1 MKLMKRKNT
10 KKLTDVYFRTSFLL
24 LVLSVMVDNT
34 AVVLFGM
41 ANMVVA
47 LYFAWRY
54 IDNFGEEAEDE

>member
-1 MKLMKRKNT
+1 MKLMRRKNT

-41 ANMVVA
+41 AKMVVA
-47 LYFAWRY
+47 LYFAWRN

>member
-34 AVVLFGM
+34 AVILFGM
-41 ANMVVA
+41 LNMVVA